1 MKYIVVALTLSLPA
15 SALAAKVGTFVYF
28 EDGKWFEQT
37 VTLDKKGWPKIKS
50 LRAMNHQPRAKST
63 PLFSLAS
70 QELKSETGSTLWAVS
85 NQWDWSWELKFTEW
99 VKAEIDP
106 SWWRVHGLAT
116 DCADAILA
124 ARWVFARNNG
134 LPMAN
139 RLGAGNWF
147 TQRSVK
153 TEWETLPTAP
163 EWFNDQKFLAA
174 LNYLM
179 NFTFTHTLWK
189 DSYPVA
195 VNTSSILPGGY
206 YLSLHGNTGHTQ
218 FVYKVGVATSDV
230 PLTTLNSTVPR
241 DKRDLMEFL
250 FLETSTTENRS
261 GFVRMRWPVWTAD
274 QVDLVPPE
282 QMPNFSR
289 EQYAANFVRH
299 PHNNFWQE
307 VFYRL
312 DPAADYNRILLKIAK
327 QLKDMFLAR
336 ITVVDQGYKVCS
348 ASPCAKGSADYEA
361 WSTPSRDER
370 IYETITIFDQITSLT
385 MPGSDVRAVL
395 HQQVLNLNGYDYTVL
410 DLMGSWRMQVYSSD
424 PNDPPSV
431 RWGL

>member
-1 MKYIVVALTLSLPA
+1 MKSILLVSLFLSGFIAHAKSNTLT
-15 SALAAKVGTFVYF
+15 YF

-37 VTLDKKGWPKIKS
+37 ISFDKKGWPKMER
-50 LRAMNHQPRAKST
+50 LRVSNHEPRAKGAAI
-63 PLFSLAS
+63 FSLAS
-70 QELKSETGSTLWAVS
+70 SELKSETGSTLWQVT

-99 VKAEIDP
+99 VKTEIDP

-116 DCADAILA
+116 DCADAIIS

-139 RLGAGNWF
+139 RIGSGNWV
-147 TQRSVK
+147 THRSVK
-153 TEWETLPTAP
+153 PEWETLPTAP
-163 EWFNDQKFLAA
+163 EWYNDQKFLAA
-174 LNYLM
+174 LEYVL

-218 FVYKVGVATSDV
+218 FVFKIGSAANDV

-250 FLETSTTENRS
+250 FLENGNSENSS
-261 GFVRMRWPVWTAD
+261 GFLRMRWPVWTAD
-274 QVDLVPPE
+274 QVDLVPAA
-282 QMPNFSR
+282 QMPNYSR
-289 EQYAANFVRH
+289 EQYAADFVQY

-312 DPAADYNRILLKIAK
+312 DPRADYNRILLKIAK
-327 QLKDMFLAR
+327 QLKDMFTAR
-336 ITVVDQGYKVCS
+336 ISVVEQGYKVCH
-348 ASPCAKGSADYEA
+348 ATPCAKGSADFEA

-370 IYETITIFDQITSLT
+370 ILETITIFDQITSLT
-385 MPGSDVRAVL
+385 MPGSDVREVL
-395 HQQVLNLNGYDYTVL
+395 HQDVLNLNGNQYSVL

-424 PNDPPSV
+424 PNDPPAV

>member
-1 MKYIVVALTLSLPA
+1 MRKILLASLLLGGFFAQAKANTLI
-15 SALAAKVGTFVYF
+15 YF

-37 VTLDKKGWPKIKS
+37 ISFDKNGWPKTERVRIS
-50 LRAMNHQPRAKST
+50 DHQPRAT
-63 PLFSLAS
+63 PVGIFTLAS
-70 QELKSETGSTLWAVS
+70 SELRSESGTTLWNVT

-116 DCADAILA
+116 DCADAIIA
-124 ARWVFARNNG
+124 ARWVFARNNA

-139 RLGAGNWF
+139 RLGSGNWF

-153 TEWETLPTAP
+153 AEWETLPTAP
-163 EWFNDQKFLAA
+163 EWFNDQRFLAA

-195 VNTSSILPGGY
+195 VNTASILPGGY

-218 FVYKVGVATSDV
+218 FVYQIGQGASDV

-241 DKRDLMEFL
+241 EKRDLMEFL
-250 FLETSTTENRS
+250 FLEAATSEDSS
-261 GFVRMRWPVWTAD
+261 GFVRMRWPVWNAD
-274 QVDLVPPE
+274 VVDLAPAA
-282 QMPNFSR
+282 QMPHYSL
-289 EQYAANFVRH
+289 EQYASDFVKY

-307 VFYRL
+307 VFFKL
-312 DPAADYNRILLKIAK
+312 DPSADYNRILLKIAK
-327 QLKDMFLAR
+327 QLKDMFTAR
-336 ITVVDQGYKVCS
+336 ISIVEQGYKVCH
-348 ASPCAKGSADYEA
+348 AAPCAKGSADFEA

-370 IYETITIFDQITSLT
+370 IFETISIFDQISSMT
-385 MPGSDVRAVL
+385 MPGSDVRAIL
-395 HQQVLNLNGYDYTVL
+395 HQTVLTLNGYDYSVR